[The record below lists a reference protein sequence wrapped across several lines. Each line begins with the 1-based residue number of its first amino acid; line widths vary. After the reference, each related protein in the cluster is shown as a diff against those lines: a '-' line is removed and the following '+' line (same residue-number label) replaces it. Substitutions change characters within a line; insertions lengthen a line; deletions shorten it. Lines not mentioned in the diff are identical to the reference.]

1 MRIID
6 KIMMYHKLDPMK
18 VIVLESTENVIKI
31 QYDNKIYHLIGR
43 EMILIKDAVII
54 NEPVNDTV
62 NDTVNEPV
70 NDTVKK
76 EIDKP
81 RGWHFK
87 KEFIDSEGN
96 VYHKGVEQPH
106 LKRKI

>member
-31 QYDNKIYHLIGR
+31 QYDNKIYHLTGR
-43 EMILIKDAVII
+43 EMILIDDAVII
-54 NEPVNDTV
+54 DETV
-62 NDTVNEPV
+62 NDTVNETV
-70 NDTVKK
+70 NETVKK

-96 VYHKGVEQPH
+96 VYHKGVVQPH
-106 LKRKI
+106 LKRKN